1 MRLILVRHGETR
13 LNKEGRIQ
21 GLSDAPLNSTG
32 RAQAS
37 AIAEVLAEDLHFEL
51 YTSPVPRALQTAR
64 IIGDSLRLPL
74 TPLKALEE
82 ADAGRLDGLT
92 GQEMRIKHPE
102 FAEQWARDPSTA
114 RMPGGESLVQVQ
126 KRAWGA
132 IEELAGR
139 HPNDTVVAVSH
150 NFTIQTVICR
160 FLDVPLRNA
169 QRFKQ
174 DIGSITRLELSLP
187 TGFLLSLN
195 ETWHLRSFVRSADG

>member
-13 LNKEGRIQ
+13 LNKENRIQ
-21 GLSDAPLNSTG
+21 GLSHAPLNATG

-37 AIAEVLAEDLHFEL
+37 AIAEVLEEDLHFEL
-51 YTSPVPRALQTAR
+51 YSSPVPRALETAQ
-64 IIGDSLRLPL
+64 IIADTLRLPL

-92 GQEMRIKHPE
+92 GREMRLHHPE
-102 FAEQWARDPSTA
+102 FAEQWTRDAATVC
-114 RMPGGESLVQVQ
+114 MPGGESLVQVQ
-126 KRAWGA
+126 ERAWRA

-174 DIGSITRLELSLP
+174 DIGCITRLDLSP
-187 TGFLLSLN
+187 PKGVLLSLN
-195 ETWHLRSFVRSADG
+195 ETWHLRSFGRSSDG